1 MLSLFTALLLT
12 ADGGAPLDA
21 GVIEDTEPK
30 TGVHLYAAAE
40 ASFTSFPSGTPGG
53 QQDVLADLRP
63 IVGIDVGEDF
73 GVEVGATFRLRLI
86 DDAPNQR
93 ANDIGQVLRRA
104 DWDEAS
110 DFGQILRSI
119 RINQPGAIFWARGGA
134 VRSQTVGLGHLISRY
149 SNQDNP
155 DYHPAGLTLGLGYKA
170 VSAQLFASDLFG
182 ARIFAGE
189 LVFDLGRI
197 FGNTNSVYDRF
208 HLAFSLAHDA
218 GRAGYLAPSVTLMQM
233 DFDAVLYRNSTT
245 RILALVGLGGR
256 TQDAADPTGDL
267 GLVGGL
273 AIDAM
278 LEGGFSIGGKLELRK
293 QQGGFRQGFFG
304 AGYEL
309 ARFSDTGFT
318 GLSRTEAQLP
328 DFLSV
333 FGELHIASGQ
343 AVSFDF
349 ALEHFAFGRT
359 DLDTLFSLEVINH
372 RLIAAARFTATGLGQ
387 VPRYAVTSE
396 LRVRLFSSFYVMA
409 YGGTVFFPQPDSTL
423 VRGVYGGAGAGVDF
437 ER

>member
-1 MLSLFTALLLT
+1 MLPLLTALLLA
-12 ADGGAPLDA
+12 ADGGMPVDA
-21 GVIEDTEPK
+21 GIVEPGN
-30 TGVHLYAAAE
+30 GVHLYAAAE
-40 ASFTSFPSGTPGG
+40 GSFTSFPSGTPRG
-53 QQDVLADLRP
+53 QQDVLVDLRP

-93 ANDIGQVLRRA
+93 AGDIGGVLRRA

-110 DFGQILRSI
+110 DFGQILRSVHV
-119 RINQPGAIFWARGGA
+119 NQPGAIFWARGGSM
-134 VRSQTVGLGHLISRY
+134 RSQTLGLGHLISRY

-155 DYHPAGLTLGLGYKA
+155 DYHPAGLTLGLQYKA
-170 VSAQLFASDLFG
+170 VAAQLLASDVFG

-189 LVFDLGRI
+189 VVFDLGRI
-197 FGNTNSVYDRF
+197 FGNSDGVYDRF
-208 HLAFSLAHDA
+208 HLAFSLAHDE
-218 GRAGYLAPSVTLMQM
+218 GRAGYVAPAVTLLQM
-233 DFDAVLYRNSTT
+233 DVDAVLYRNSTT

-256 TQDAADPTGDL
+256 TQDAADPTPDF

-278 LEGGFSIGGKLELRK
+278 AEGGFSIGGKIEFRK

-318 GLSRTEAQLP
+318 GLSRAEAQLP

-333 FGELHIASGQ
+333 YGELHLASGR
-343 AVSFDF
+343 AVGFDV
-349 ALEHFAFGRT
+349 AIEYFAFGRT
-359 DLDTLFSLEVINH
+359 DLDTLFSLEVIDH
-372 RLIAAARFTATGLGQ
+372 RLIAAARFTATGMGQ
-387 VPRYAVTSE
+387 VPRYAVTGE

-423 VRGVYGGAGAGVDF
+423 VRGVYAGAGVGVDF